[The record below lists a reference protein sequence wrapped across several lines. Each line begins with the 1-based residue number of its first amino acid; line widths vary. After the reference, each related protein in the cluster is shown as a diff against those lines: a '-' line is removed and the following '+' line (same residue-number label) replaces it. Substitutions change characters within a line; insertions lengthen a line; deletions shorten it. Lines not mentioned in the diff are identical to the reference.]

1 MKLIGLLNIE
11 FINKNPLVEV
21 GADIALILVITLLL
35 TLLVK
40 VLFNRIAKIFESTSS
55 FWDEALLEAFRKP
68 LLFIIWMVGIIL
80 CLEEANRILKLQD
93 LKFLSAAKNIVIVVA
108 IAWFLFGLIKQ
119 LEKFWLEKFKN
130 KKSKLDPT
138 TVSALTKVL
147 NIVVIVLTGLALMQS
162 FGFSVG
168 AILAFIGGGGVAAG
182 FAAKDF
188 LANFFGAVMIYM
200 DRPFKVGDWIRSPDK
215 EIEGYVENI
224 SMRATQIRTLDKRPL
239 YVPNSVFNTISI
251 ENPSRMSHRRIYETI
266 GLRHED
272 MAVLKNISKDAE
284 AMLRSHKSV
293 DQTQPIIVSLNTVS
307 ATSLNVLICAFT
319 KITEAENF
327 YKFKQEIML
336 KIFDIITLHEAK
348 IAQLPSP
355 VVAE

>member
-1 MKLIGLLNIE
+1 MKLSDYVKSEFLISNPWVGIG
-11 FINKNPLVEV
+11 F
-21 GADIALILVITLLL
+21 DIAIILGVTLILTV
-35 TLLVK
+35 LVK
-40 VLFNRIAKIFESTSS
+40 LLFSRVAKIFEATSS

-68 LLFIIWMVGIIL
+68 LLFIIWMVGVIL
-80 CLEEANRILKLQD
+80 CLEEVNTILKLQD
-93 LKFLSAAKNIVIVVA
+93 LKFLSAAKSIVVVVA
-108 IAWFLFGLIKQ
+108 IAWFLFGLITQ
-119 LEKFWLEKFKN
+119 LEKFWLEKFKK

-138 TVSALTKVL
+138 TISALTKVL
-147 NIVVIVLTGLALMQS
+147 NIIVIVLTGLALMQS

-224 SMRATQIRTLDKRPL
+224 SLRATMVRTLDKRPL

-251 ENPSRMSHRRIYETI
+251 ENPSRMSHRRILETV

-272 MAVLKNISKDAE
+272 FSVIERISKDAE
-284 AMLRSHKSV
+284 KMLRSYKEIDTSL
-293 DQTQPIIVSLNTVS
+293 PIVISLNNIS
-307 ATSLNVLICAFT
+307 STSLNMMLMAFT
-319 KITEAENF
+319 KAIEAEAF
-327 YKFKQEIML
+327 YKTKQEIML
-336 KIFDIITLHEAK
+336 ELLKIINKHEAK
-348 IAQLPSP
+348 IAQISS
-355 VVAE
+355 VGS

>member
-11 FINKNPLVEV
+11 FINKNPLIEV
-21 GADIALILVITLLL
+21 GADIALLLVITLVL

-68 LLFIIWMVGIIL
+68 LLFIIWMVGVIL
-80 CLEEANRILKLQD
+80 CLEEVNRILKLQD

-119 LEKFWLEKFKN
+119 LEKFWLEKFK
-130 KKSKLDPT
+130 KKKTKLDPT

-224 SMRATQIRTLDKRPL
+224 SLRATMVRTLDKRPL

-251 ENPSRMSHRRIYETI
+251 ENPSRMSHRRILETI

-272 MAVLKNISKDAE
+272 FSVVERISKDAE
-284 AMLRSHKSV
+284 KMLRSHKEI
-293 DQTQPIIVSLNTVS
+293 DVSLPIVISLNDVS
-307 ATSLNVLICAFT
+307 STSLNMVLIAFT
-319 KITEAENF
+319 KAIETENF
-327 YKFKQEIML
+327 YKIKQEIML
-336 KIFDIITLHEAK
+336 KLFDIIHKHEAK
-348 IAQLPSP
+348 IAQLPST
-355 VVAE
+355 VVTE

>member
-1 MKLIGLLNIE
+1 MKLSDYFKSEFLISNPWVGIG
-11 FINKNPLVEV
+11 F
-21 GADIALILVITLLL
+21 DIAIILGVTLILTV
-35 TLLVK
+35 LVK
-40 VLFNRIAKIFESTSS
+40 LLFSRVAKIFEATSS

-68 LLFIIWMVGIIL
+68 LLFIIWMVGVIL
-80 CLEEANRILKLQD
+80 CLEEVNTILKLQD
-93 LKFLSAAKNIVIVVA
+93 LKFLSAAKSIVVVVA
-108 IAWFLFGLIKQ
+108 IAWFLFGLITQ
-119 LEKFWLEKFKN
+119 LEKFLLEKFKK

-147 NIVVIVLTGLALMQS
+147 NIIVIVLTGLALMQS

-224 SMRATQIRTLDKRPL
+224 SLRATMVRTLDKRPL

-251 ENPSRMSHRRIYETI
+251 ENPSRMSHRRILEMV

-272 MAVLKNISKDAE
+272 FSVIEKISKDAE
-284 AMLRSHKSV
+284 KMLRNHKEIDASL
-293 DQTQPIIVSLNTVS
+293 PIVISLSDVSS
-307 ATSLNVLICAFT
+307 TSLNMMLMAFT
-319 KITEAENF
+319 KATEAESF
-327 YKFKQEIML
+327 YKIKQEIML
-336 KIFDIITLHEAK
+336 KLLEIIHKHEAK
-348 IAQLPSP
+348 IAQLSS
-355 VVAE
+355 VVSE